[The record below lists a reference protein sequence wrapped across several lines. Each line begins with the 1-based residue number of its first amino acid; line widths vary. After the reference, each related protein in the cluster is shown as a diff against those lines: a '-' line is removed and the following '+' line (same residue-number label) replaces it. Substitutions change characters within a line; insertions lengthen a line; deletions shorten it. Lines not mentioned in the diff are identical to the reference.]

1 MATST
6 STSIVTTTVTTTTTG
21 NWWDSL
27 GTPQY
32 GGETNIRLSAD
43 PSLWDIYVTTNGQAG
58 YGSYL
63 EHLFCNGYTTNPSI
77 WNFAVNYLPPD
88 YAGSLLAKSYEMPN
102 PTTVVVHL
110 NQNIYWQ
117 NIAPANGRQFL
128 ASDVVFHYDR
138 MFGLGDGFTTPSPA
152 YAGSAAWAPLLS
164 VTATDKFTVT
174 FQWKTGTCP
183 LLILDNLVSQT
194 PSNLV
199 ECPDAVTAYGN
210 LNDWHHAIGTG
221 PWILTDYVSGSSET
235 VVKNQNYW
243 DYDARWP
250 QNKLPYM
257 TKENFIVIANLSTA
271 EAALRT
277 GKLDSLGVSAI
288 DAKSLMITNPHLV
301 EVTAPTSY
309 ELSLDPRND
318 LAPFNNI
325 NVRIAMQEAINIPLI
340 SSTYYMGTS
349 TPWPTSLTQNQMGAG
364 GWGCPY
370 PDWPASTQAEYA
382 YNPTNAKELLTTA
395 GYPNG
400 FSTDL
405 VLSSDSDQDLYTIA
419 QSELLAINIKMSII
433 VMDPTS
439 WSNYVATGRKQDA
452 LAARAQGQLG
462 ITSDPFQQLQKLTSA
477 ASTNYMMVNDPK
489 IIDWYN
495 KASVS
500 TTVDQVKQ
508 ILHDENLYVATQH
521 FIISLSQPNS
531 YYLRQPWLKGCS
543 GPTERGSNSNACW
556 LDLDLKKAL
565 GY

>member
-1 MATST
+1 
-6 STSIVTTTVTTTTTG
+6 
-21 NWWDSL
+21 
-27 GTPQY
+27 
-32 GGETNIRLSAD
+32 
-43 PSLWDIYVTTNGQAG
+43 
-58 YGSYL
+58 
-63 EHLFCNGYTTNPSI
+63 
-77 WNFAVNYLPPD
+77 
-88 YAGSLLAKSYEMPN
+88 
-102 PTTVVVHL
+102 
-110 NQNIYWQ
+110 
-117 NIAPANGRQFL
+117 
-128 ASDVVFHYDR
+128 
-138 MFGLGDGFTTPSPA
+138 
-152 YAGSAAWAPLLS
+152 
-164 VTATDKFTVT
+164 
-174 FQWKTGTCP
+174 
-183 LLILDNLVSQT
+183 
-194 PSNLV
+194 
-199 ECPDAVTAYGN
+199 
-210 LNDWHHAIGTG
+210 
-221 PWILTDYVSGSSET
+221 
-235 VVKNQNYW
+235 
-243 DYDARWP
+243 
-250 QNKLPYM
+250 
-257 TKENFIVIANLSTA
+257 
-271 EAALRT
+271 
-277 GKLDSLGVSAI
+277 
-288 DAKSLMITNPHLV
+288 MITNPHLV